1 LVARSNHALNQ
12 LFEKIVALDIADRH
26 LLRLGHGE
34 EGLNTEA
41 SFGKSGRV
49 EYFLVCAPR
58 EFSLHQERRTL
69 LLAEVD
75 RLSGSLGVPGAHGNS
90 CETAGYFNSVYIR
103 PLWKTFQSTVENS
116 KKGQDVVKA
125 FPFRMPPHHDITNNR
140 RLLLKCSS
148 ARLRPRH

>member
-1 LVARSNHALNQ
+1 LVARSNQALNQ

-49 EYFLVCAPR
+49 EYFLVCVPLEVR
-58 EFSLHQERRTL
+58 LQQERRSL
-69 LLAEVD
+69 LLAEVE

-90 CETAGYFNSVYIR
+90 CETAGYFNSVYVR

-116 KKGQDVVKA
+116 KGGQDVVKA
-125 FPFRMPPHHDITNNR
+125 FPFRMSLITTCLTSR
-140 RLLLKCSS
+140 GLLLKCSS
-148 ARLRPRH
+148 ARLCAWH